1 MTVPPN
7 EPSQRLA
14 IFAAI
19 SSAAEAAIPMSQGLQ
34 KCSDAGYPVST
45 ITLAGDGEQ
54 WTDGERQELARWID
68 TLDRF

>member
-1 MTVPPN
+1 MIVPTN

-14 IFAAI
+14 IFAAV

-34 KCSDAGYPVST
+34 KCSDAGYSVTT
-45 ITLAGDGEQ
+45 ITLANDSGQ
-54 WTDGERQELARWID
+54 WTENEREELARWID